1 MSEEHGDPRS
11 RPGSETSSE
20 ISSATGAGESSQG
33 PSSRGID
40 SMTDQGLEALLRRAT
55 RLTLIV
61 GVLGAIALW
70 IGSGWRN
77 AAMMATGTAISAA
90 SIYEWRRLARFIAA
104 KLDSQQTP
112 PGAFLAMAFFFL
124 RLLIFAA
131 AIYVS
136 LKWFQG
142 SAIALLCGLALAV
155 LALVWEAL
163 RLLRE

>member
-1 MSEEHGDPRS
+1 MTESNPEPAPVTPAPTPEPAPETMPEPMSDQS
-11 RPGSETSSE
+11 L
-20 ISSATGAGESSQG
+20 ES
-33 PSSRGID
+33 
-40 SMTDQGLEALLRRAT
+40 LLRRAF

-61 GVLGAIALW
+61 GLLAAVALW
-70 IGSGWRN
+70 IGSNWRN

-90 SIYEWRRLARFIAA
+90 SIYEWRRFARFIAA
-104 KLDSQQTP
+104 KLDNRQTP
-112 PGAFLAMAFFFL
+112 PGAALAVVLFFF
-124 RLLIFAA
+124 RLVIFGA

>member
-1 MSEEHGDPRS
+1 MNEANPEPAAQPDSGPTSESAHES
-11 RPGSETSSE
+11 VPGPAHEP
-20 ISSATGAGESSQG
+20 AQ
-33 PSSRGID
+33 
-40 SMTDQGLEALLRRAT
+40 MTDQGLESLLRRAF

-61 GVLGAIALW
+61 GLLAALGIW
-70 IGSGWRN
+70 IGSSWRN

-104 KLDSQQTP
+104 KMDSQQTP
-112 PGAFLAMAFFFL
+112 PGAILAVIFFFF
-124 RLLIFAA
+124 RLIFFGA

>member
-1 MSEEHGDPRS
+1 MNEANPEPAAQSDPD
-11 RPGSETSSE
+11 
-20 ISSATGAGESSQG
+20 SAHQPAQ
-33 PSSRGID
+33 
-40 SMTDQGLEALLRRAT
+40 MTDQSLESLLRRAFH
-55 RLTLIV
+55 LTLIV
-61 GVLGAIALW
+61 GLLASLGIW
-70 IGSGWRN
+70 IGSNWRN
-77 AAMMATGTAISAA
+77 AAMMATGAAISAA

-104 KLDSQQTP
+104 KMDSQQTP
-112 PGAFLAMAFFFL
+112 PGAILAVIFFFF
-124 RLLIFAA
+124 RLIFFGA